1 MCAVRELDPVIVE
14 KLGRVMNGELSL
26 KSNPVEFIDLFQ
38 RLLDERIIY
47 RMDVFWK
54 EFHNFLWDNQFIG
67 ELPFQNV

>member
-1 MCAVRELDPVIVE
+1 MCVVRELDPVIVE

-26 KSNPVEFIDLFQ
+26 KSNPAEFIDLFQ
-38 RLLDERIIY
+38 KLLDERIIY